1 MHSGILFVIS
11 APSGAGKTSL
21 VKALLEQDPGLALSV
36 SCTTRAPRAGEQDG
50 VHYHFLDRDRFESA
64 VAAGEF
70 MEHAEVFGNLYGT
83 RESDLRAHLEAGRD
97 LILEIDWQGAR
108 QVRRRFPA
116 TVSLFILPPSL
127 AELERR
133 LRGRGTDSDAVIAQ
147 RLGQAREDLGHWSEY
162 DYLIVND
169 RFESALGELQAIV
182 TAERRRSA
190 RCPAWI
196 PAQFGGSSA

>member
-1 MHSGILFVIS
+1 MQSGILFVVS

-21 VKALLEQDPGLALSV
+21 VKALLEQVPGLNLSV
-36 SCTTRAPRAGEQDG
+36 SCTTRPPRAGEQDG
-50 VHYHFLDRDRFESA
+50 VHYHFLDRGRFESA
-64 VAAGEF
+64 VAAGAF

-83 RESDLRAHLEAGRD
+83 READLRDHLASGHD

-108 QVRRRFPA
+108 QVRKRFA
-116 TVSLFILPPSL
+116 AAVSLFILPPSL
-127 AELERR
+127 EELERR
-133 LRGRGTDSDAVIAQ
+133 LRGRGTDSDEVIAQ
-147 RLGQAREDLGHWSEY
+147 RLAQARDDLSHWAEY
-162 DYLIVND
+162 DYLVVND
-169 RFESALGELQAIV
+169 RFEAALADLGAIV